1 MPRQGPSENSLVDI
15 FISYRRQGG
24 ATVAALLN
32 NLLRQRGFQVF
43 MDVESLQA
51 GNYNLAIKQNIAAAK
66 DFVLIVTEGVFDSE
80 WVVTEITEALKLKK
94 NIHPVFVN
102 GLKTFP
108 QPIPKAIGEI
118 GELDGVILNES
129 HFTEN
134 ITKLQL
140 RFSTKNQILL
150 NKIIDQWHPSAATAQ
165 FLCQSLL
172 EIFDEE
178 EVSTEMIKYFGNFL
192 RERWLKKGI
201 NHHAMI
207 NAIGEH
213 LIDSLSDLKEIAT
226 ELGIP
231 AKGSKTRVLY
241 NLGVWLDTDAATQQ
255 SLIKRFDVLNED
267 DDRYNI
273 LRDCVVDLFKSRE
286 ELSNLK
292 KIAERLCESG
302 NFSIDNWRSSWDI
315 CWHIFDQADSVES
328 LFELLNLTEPQIK
341 KISKMTL
348 GSDVGRKQELTKAIA
363 RWVEYWDIE

>member
-1 MPRQGPSENSLVDI
+1 MQRQDPSENSLVDI

-108 QPIPKAIGEI
+108 QPIPKAISEI
-118 GELDGVILNES
+118 AELDGVILNES
-129 HFTEN
+129 HFAEN

-150 NKIIDQWHPSAATAQ
+150 NKIINQWHPTSVTAQ

-172 EIFDEE
+172 EIFDED
-178 EVSTEMIKYFGNFL
+178 EVSAEMIRYFGNFL
-192 RERWLKKGI
+192 RERWLKKGLD
-201 NHHAMI
+201 HHAMI

-231 AKGSKTRVLY
+231 AQGSKVRVLY
-241 NLGVWLDTDAATQQ
+241 NLGAWLDTNSESQQ
-255 SLIKRFDVLNED
+255 SFISRLNALNEE
-267 DDRYNI
+267 DDRYDV
-273 LRDCVVDLFKSRE
+273 LRACVVDLFKNRD
-286 ELSNLK
+286 ELADLK

-302 NFSIDNWRSSWDI
+302 NFSIHNWRSSWDI
-315 CWHIFDQADSVES
+315 CWDLFDQVDSVET
-328 LFELLNLTEPQIK
+328 LFELLNLSEAQIK

-348 GSDVGRKQELTKAIA
+348 GRDVGRKQELTNTIVQ
-363 RWVEYWDIE
+363 WVDYDDI